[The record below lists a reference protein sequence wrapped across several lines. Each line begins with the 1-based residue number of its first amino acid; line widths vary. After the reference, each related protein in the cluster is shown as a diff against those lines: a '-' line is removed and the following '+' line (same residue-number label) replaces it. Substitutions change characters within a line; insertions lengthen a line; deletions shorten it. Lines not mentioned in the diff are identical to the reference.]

1 MFFDTQKPT
10 FLGFLRGM
18 IVCHR
23 VLENTPKKGRGK
35 NTRFGGFPRNSR
47 HLRGLF
53 SVQTRSLFGPKMA
66 LFWTSPGGGSLAGV
80 PGYPDLGSRSGGP
93 DPGVWESEGTD
104 AVGHSS
110 HPLPALKG
118 PIKGEGLV
126 YPLPPAYLCLLY
138 IPPTSSYSIPLDN
151 VVLS

>member
-1 MFFDTQKPT
+1 MTPKNPLFW
-10 FLGFLRGM
+10 GFLRGM

-66 LFWTSPGGGSLAGV
+66 LFWTSPGGGPWRGPRIPRSGV
-80 PGYPDLGSRSGGP
+80 PIRGP